1 MAVDVFHFV
10 HQHYGIV
17 VAFLLGVITSF
28 VRSFVRSFQSAGQGQ
43 GRAGHL
49 GATEAAGAIDRSI
62 ASIFIKWGRKGSLNN
77 YEASRVE
84 SRRPASN
91 PITYFNTQ
99 EKKIEEGKRGISLRK
114 RRRRRRRRRSQSVL
128 ACFDAGGWVSKYNKT
143 KI

>member
-1 MAVDVFHFV
+1 MAVDIFHFV
-10 HQHYGIV
+10 HQHYGIA

-77 YEASRVE
+77 YEARRVE
-84 SRRPASN
+84 SSRVDRPQIPLLILIHKKKREEEEEEEEAKVFWLAS
-91 PITYFNTQ
+91 T
-99 EKKIEEGKRGISLRK
+99 R
-114 RRRRRRRRRSQSVL
+114 V
-128 ACFDAGGWVSKYNKT
+128 GG
-143 KI
+143 